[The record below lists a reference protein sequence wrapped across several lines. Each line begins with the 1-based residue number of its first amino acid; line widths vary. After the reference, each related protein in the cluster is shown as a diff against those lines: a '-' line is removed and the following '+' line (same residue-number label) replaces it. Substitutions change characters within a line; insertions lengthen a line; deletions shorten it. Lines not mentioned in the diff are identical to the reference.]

1 MVSVS
6 NGRPDG
12 ALAGAAM
19 LPPIAPTPTTKP
31 KTPRHTQGRFAEI
44 NGFVD
49 CTLAHL
55 TPSAVAV
62 WLILWR
68 DTKPNGLARTGQADL
83 ARRAGVTER
92 AVRKALVQLI
102 AAKLLKVVR
111 RGRAGAGPSAYRVRG
126 VNPDRTEVTGTQV
139 PVV

>member
-1 MVSVS
+1 VSVS
-6 NGRPDG
+6 NGQRG
-12 ALAGAAM
+12 EALSGAAM
-19 LPPIAPTPTTKP
+19 LPPIAPAPVAKL
-31 KTPRHTQGRFAEI
+31 KAPRNTQGRFAEI
-44 NGFVD
+44 NGFID
-49 CTLAHL
+49 YTLANL

-92 AVRKALVQLI
+92 AVRKALASLC
-102 AAKLLKVVR
+102 ATKLVKVVR
-111 RGRAGAGPSAYRVRG
+111 RGRAGAGPSTYRVRS
-126 VNPDRTEVTGTQV
+126 VNPDCTEVTGTQV